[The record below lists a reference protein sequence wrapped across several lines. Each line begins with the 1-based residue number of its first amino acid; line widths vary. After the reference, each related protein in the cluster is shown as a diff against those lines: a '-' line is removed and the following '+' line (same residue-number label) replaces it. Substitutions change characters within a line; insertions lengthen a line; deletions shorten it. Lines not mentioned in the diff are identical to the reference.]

1 MGYLASGNQEEAAK
15 ILKEHPEL
23 LVHSGSV
30 IDPSG
35 RHFKKIKPFELVL
48 WTMDVRYMAN
58 MVLDCIPKDE
68 KGKEIRIELLK
79 QYKAVIEDFDAE
91 KKTGG
96 VHYTLNGE
104 KHHEKHFDF
113 QPLINALDTYVKNHD
128 GWNKR
133 ERKIHWCQAVGKKQ
147 GMLPMHVR
155 HHYCDPDESFD
166 PTPTF
171 DKKELK
177 RNLKFYNHVKNE
189 ELVWDSGLVGL
200 GINFGISRA
209 DSESECGTESG
220 RGAVEIDLAA
230 VISLCK
236 MRMGELELLK
246 KQLVQSIQK
255 TDELQE
261 SYQQIIL

>member
-1 MGYLASGNQEEAAK
+1 MLE
-15 ILKEHPEL
+15 EHPEL
-23 LVHSGSV
+23 LVQSGSV

-35 RHFKKIKPFELVL
+35 RHFKNIKPFELVL

-58 MVLDCIPKDE
+58 MVLDCIPKDK
-68 KGKEIRIELLK
+68 KGDEIRIELLK

-96 VHYTLNGE
+96 VYYTLNGE

-113 QPLINALDTYVKNHD
+113 QPLINAFDTYVKNNED
-128 GWNKR
+128 WDYK
-133 ERKIHWCQAVGKKQ
+133 ERKRYWFQVIGKKL

-177 RNLKFYNHVKNE
+177 RSLKFNNYFKKE
-189 ELVWDSGLVGL
+189 WLVWDSGLVGL
-200 GINFGISRA
+200 GVNFGIFRQSLRWA
-209 DSESECGTESG
+209 SLSSSVLATVAAG
-220 RGAVEIDLAA
+220 VDLAA
-230 VISLCK
+230 VSGLCK
-236 MRMGELELLK
+236 RRMEDLELLK
-246 KQLVQSIQK
+246 KQLVQPIQK
-255 TDELQE
+255 SDETQE
-261 SYQQIIL
+261 SYRKIF